1 MDGEA
6 GGDAVD
12 SLIPIID
19 LAKTNSTATL
29 AERVGAAARGIGFF
43 VLVNHSVSR
52 ELMARS
58 FAESRHFFAL
68 DSSVKNALSIKRSPH
83 NRGYVALL
91 EEQLDPSKPGDVKEG
106 FNIGLELSP
115 QDPDVIAGKPFRG
128 VNVWP
133 AAIDAP
139 TFRET
144 MLEYFSACHAL
155 GRELHRAIAVD
166 LGLDEAFFEDKL
178 DRPLATLRL
187 LHYPP
192 RPASY
197 APGQSGA
204 GVHTDYGNLTLLA
217 TDDAGGLEV
226 QTRSGEWI
234 APPTIDGAL
243 IVNVGD
249 CLMRWTNDVYVSTP
263 HRVIN
268 PIGRERFSIAFFLD
282 ANPEAQVA
290 VLESCV
296 SAERPAKYPPI
307 RCADYI
313 AARLNATYAH
323 RQ

>member
-1 MDGEA
+1 MD
-6 GGDAVD
+6 
-12 SLIPIID
+12 SIIPIID
-19 LAKTNSTATL
+19 LAETHSTATL
-29 AERVGAAARGIGFF
+29 ARRIGEAARGIGFF

-52 ELMARS
+52 DLMARS
-58 FAESRHFFAL
+58 FAESHQFFAL
-68 DSSVKNALSIKRSPH
+68 DPTVKSALSIKRSPH

-115 QDPDVIAGKPFRG
+115 QDPEVIAGKPFRG

-133 AAIDAP
+133 AATDAP
-139 TFRET
+139 TFRAT
-144 MLEYFSACHAL
+144 MLDYFSACHAL

-166 LGLDEAFFEDKL
+166 LGLDETFFEDKL

-192 RPASY
+192 RPVSY
-197 APGQSGA
+197 ASGQSGA

-234 APPTIDGAL
+234 SAPTIASAL

-282 ANPEAQVA
+282 ANPDATVEAVP
-290 VLESCV
+290 SCV
-296 SAERPAKYPPI
+296 SASRPAKYPSI

-313 AARLNATYAH
+313 AERLNATYSH
-323 RQ
+323 RRQP